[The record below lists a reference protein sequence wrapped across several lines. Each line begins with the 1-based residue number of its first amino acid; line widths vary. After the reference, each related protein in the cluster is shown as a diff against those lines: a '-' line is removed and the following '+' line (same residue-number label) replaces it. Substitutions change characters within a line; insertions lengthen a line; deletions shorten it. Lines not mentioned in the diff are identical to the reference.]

1 MRTKPDINSN
11 PRALGAFRV
20 QFMPASLGRVAQL
33 EFEPEGGKMSA
44 ILKWTMALALL
55 SGTVYAAQPPD
66 VVGSDTEGNTAMGA
80 EALHNLTSGYYNT
93 ASGFNALFSNTTGSN
108 NAATGAYALEYNTTG
123 SNNTAL
129 GQFTLEVVVAANN
142 NTATGSYALQQN
154 YSGDNNTATGAY
166 ALEYTSSGSDN
177 VASGF
182 NALYSNTTGSYN
194 TASGSNALY
203 SNTTGTHNTASGY
216 EALYFTTTGI
226 EDTGVG
232 YGALHT
238 NTTGKEN
245 TALGNEALYAVTTGT
260 NNIAMGFHAGIDLTS
275 GSNDIDIG
283 NTGVAAESGV
293 IRIGT
298 AGTQT
303 RTFVAGIEN
312 SKVTG
317 AAVYVT
323 SSGQLGVLASSERY
337 KTAIAPM
344 GANTQKLQ
352 QLRPVTFHLKIDPE
366 GAVQYGLIA
375 EEVDKIYP
383 ELVIR
388 DDQGKIQGVRYDE
401 LAPMLLNEMQ
411 KQQQKLAAEDATLKL
426 QAENVAALTAQSEE
440 QSAEIRGLKMQLAEL
455 NDLKQE
461 LRAALRQVQSKDQ
474 LVAQR

>member
-1 MRTKPDINSN
+1 MTHLTR
-11 PRALGAFRV
+11 R
-20 QFMPASLGRVAQL
+20 SL
-33 EFEPEGGKMSA
+33 
-44 ILKWTMALALL
+44 ILIAALAGIAQSAYGQICVTSDADTACGSFALAHGSSDGGALNSAFGYSAL
-55 SGTVYAAQPPD
+55 S
-66 VVGSDTEGNTAMGA
+66 
-80 EALHNLTSGYYNT
+80 
-93 ASGFNALFSNTTGSN
+93 
-108 NAATGAYALEYNTTG
+108 YNTTG
-123 SNNTAL
+123 SDNTAS
-129 GQFTLEVVVAANN
+129 GV
-142 NTATGSYALQQN
+142 GAL
-154 YSGDNNTATGAY
+154 T
-166 ALEYTSSGSDN
+166 
-177 VASGF
+177 F
-182 NALYSNTTGSYN
+182 NTTGSDN
-194 TASGSNALY
+194 TASGVSALTYNTTGSENTASGAYALY

-216 EALYFTTTGI
+216 QALYSTTTGI

-245 TALGNEALYAVTTGT
+245 TAFGNEALYAVTTGT

-283 NTGVAAESGV
+283 NAGVAAESGV

-303 RTFVAGIEN
+303 KTFVAGIEN
-312 SKVTG
+312 SKITG

-344 GANTQKLQ
+344 GANSQKLQ
-352 QLRPVTFHLKIDPE
+352 QLRPVTFHLKTDPE

-426 QAENVAALTAQSEE
+426 QADKVAALTAQSEE
-440 QSAEIRGLKMQLAEL
+440 QSAEIRGLKTQLAEL

-461 LRAALRQVQSKDQ
+461 LRAALPQVQSKDQ
-474 LVAQR
+474 LVALR